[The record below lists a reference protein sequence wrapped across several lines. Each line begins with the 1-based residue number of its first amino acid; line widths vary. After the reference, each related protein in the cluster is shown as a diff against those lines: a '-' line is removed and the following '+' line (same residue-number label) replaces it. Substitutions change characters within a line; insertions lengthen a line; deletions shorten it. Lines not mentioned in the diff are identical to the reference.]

1 MSKLATPT
9 RKSLRI
15 DEVSASVTYIGE
27 AAFGSSEASAV
38 WRIFKLSVSGTV
50 TSMTW
55 ADGNDEFDN
64 IWNNRASLSYS

>member
-1 MSKLATPT
+1 MSKLALPT

-15 DEVSASVTYIGE
+15 DDASTSTTYVGE

-55 ADGNDEFDN
+55 ADGNDNFDN
-64 IWNNRASLSYS
+64 VWVDRASLSYS